1 MAEPIQPTMRTVI
14 AYKAH
19 IRRWKGIFRALR
31 LKEVSNYD

>member
-1 MAEPIQPTMRTVI
+1 MAKPIQPTMKIATV
-14 AYKAH
+14 YKYH

>member
-1 MAEPIQPTMRTVI
+1 MAEPIRQTMRIVI
-14 AYKAH
+14 AYKPN